1 MVIFIILILLLIVAI
16 LILLERKILRL
27 AQVRKR
33 PNIIRFYR
41 VLQTIIDRVKLLL
54 KKYLLLPHFFCFFYN
69 SSFFCFFLS
78 LLL

>member
-33 PNIIRFYR
+33 PNINRFYR
-41 VLQTIIDRVKLLL
+41 
-54 KKYLLLPHFFCFFYN
+54 
-69 SSFFCFFLS
+69 
-78 LLL
+78 